1 MHGSFQP
8 FTKPRDEATMKR
20 NARASGRFPRVGKS
34 HEKMLEAQL
43 EKIQSAR
50 EVSAIQARRQAEDA
64 RINNQIETE
73 RLQSLLGTQR
83 MPGLRGQMGRMRN
96 SQRVAEQV
104 NATYA

>member
-34 HEKMLEAQL
+34 HEKMLEAPL

-64 RINNQIETE
+64 RINNQTE